1 MELYEQ
7 LKSLLATLE
16 EDVTKFYVKGNKTAG
31 TRIRKSCQDIKNI
44 CQDIRVD
51 VSNKKNSDTVNA

>member
-1 MELYEQ
+1 MELYEH
-7 LKSLLATLE
+7 LKSLVATL
-16 EDVTKFYVKGNKTAG
+16 DVTKFYVKGNKTAG